1 MHILQP
7 PHKKLSQEEAKK
19 VLDKYN
25 IGLTQ
30 LPIISL
36 NDLALP
42 EGCNKG
48 DLIEIKRENGLYYR
62 VVA

>member
-7 PHKKLSQEEAKK
+7 PHKRLTQEEAKK

-25 IGLTQ
+25 IGLIQ

-36 NDLALP
+36 SDPALP

-48 DLIEIKRENGLYYR
+48 DVIEIKRESGLYYR

>member
-7 PHKKLSQEEAKK
+7 PHKRLTQEEAKK

-25 IGLTQ
+25 IGLIQ

-36 NDLALP
+36 SDPALP

-48 DLIEIKRENGLYYR
+48 DVIEIKRENGFYYR